1 MHADAGPVPA
11 VASGPREVSLSYAVA
26 HIDAL
31 ERARLDESGWWRPV
45 RRTLGLTAIGANA
58 YTADV
63 AGAPL
68 IEPHDELSPSAGG
81 HEELYVVLTGA
92 AVFTIAGDTIA
103 APAGTLL
110 RVDVGVRRAA
120 VASAPA
126 TTVLVVGGR
135 PDAALPPS
143 PFEYWY
149 AAQPA
154 YDAGDYERAVA
165 IAGEGLAHHPQH
177 GGLHYQLACFNAL
190 AGHTDAATACLRVA
204 FEADPRTRAWAE
216 TDQDLDGVPRP

>member
-1 MHADAGPVPA
+1 MV
-11 VASGPREVSLSYAVA
+11 

-31 ERARLDESGWWRPV
+31 ERARLDASGWWRPV

-68 IEPHDELSPSAGG
+68 IEPHDELSPGAGG

-92 AVFTIAGDTIA
+92 AVFTIGDETIE
-103 APAGTLL
+103 APTGTFV

-135 PDAALPPS
+135 PDAAMPPS

-154 YDAGDYERAVA
+154 YGAGDYERAIA
-165 IAGEGLAHHPQH
+165 IASEGLAHYPQH
-177 GGLHYQLACFNAL
+177 GGLNYQLACFHAL
-190 AGHTDAATACLRVA
+190 AGHTEAATRYLRVA
-204 FEADPRTRAWAE
+204 FAADPRTRTWAE
-216 TDQDLDGVPRP
+216 EDRDLDGVPRP

>member
-1 MHADAGPVPA
+1 M
-11 VASGPREVSLSYAVA
+11 SYAVA

-31 ERARLDESGWWRPV
+31 ERARLAEAGWWRPV
-45 RRTLGLTAIGANA
+45 RRTLGLTAVGANA

-68 IEPHDELSPSAGG
+68 IEPYDELSPGAGG

-92 AVFTIAGDTIA
+92 ATFTVADETIE

-110 RVDVGVRRAA
+110 RVGVGVPRSA
-120 VASAPA
+120 VASAAA

-135 PDAALPPS
+135 PQAAMPPS

-154 YDAGDYERAVA
+154 YDAGDYERAIA
-165 IAGEGLAHHPQH
+165 IASEGLAHYAEH
-177 GGLHYQLACFNAL
+177 GGLNYQLACFHAL
-190 AGHTDAATACLRVA
+190 AGDTDEAARHLRIA

-216 TDQDLDGVPRP
+216 DDHDLDGVPRP

>member
-1 MHADAGPVPA
+1 M
-11 VASGPREVSLSYAVA
+11 SYAVA

-31 ERARLDESGWWRPV
+31 ERARLAEAGWWRPV
-45 RRTLGLTAIGANA
+45 RRTLGLTAVGANA

-68 IEPHDELSPSAGG
+68 IEPHDELSPGAGG

-92 AVFTIAGDTIA
+92 ATFTVADETIE

-110 RVDVGVRRAA
+110 RVGVGVPRSA
-120 VASAPA
+120 VASAAA

-135 PDAALPPS
+135 PQAAMPPS

-154 YDAGDYERAVA
+154 HDAGDYERAIA
-165 IAGEGLAHHPQH
+165 IASEGLAHYAEH
-177 GGLHYQLACFNAL
+177 GGLNYQLACFHAL
-190 AGHTDAATACLRVA
+190 AGDTDEAARHLRIA
-204 FEADPRTRAWAE
+204 FEANPRTRAWAE
-216 TDQDLDGVPRP
+216 DDHDLDGVPRP

>member
-1 MHADAGPVPA
+1 M
-11 VASGPREVSLSYAVA
+11 SYAVA

-31 ERARLDESGWWRPV
+31 ERARLAEAGWWRPV
-45 RRTLGLTAIGANA
+45 RRTLGLTAVGANA

-68 IEPHDELSPSAGG
+68 IEPHDELSPGAGG

-92 AVFTIAGDTIA
+92 ATFTVADETIE

-110 RVDVGVRRAA
+110 RVGVGVPRSA
-120 VASAPA
+120 VASAAA

-135 PDAALPPS
+135 PQAAMPPS

-154 YDAGDYERAVA
+154 HDAGDYERAIA
-165 IAGEGLAHHPQH
+165 IASEGLAHYAEH
-177 GGLHYQLACFNAL
+177 GGLNYQLACFHAL
-190 AGHTDAATACLRVA
+190 AGDTDEAARHLRIA

-216 TDQDLDGVPRP
+216 DDHDLDGVPRP

>member
-1 MHADAGPVPA
+1 
-11 VASGPREVSLSYAVA
+11 LSYAVV

-31 ERARLDESGWWRPV
+31 ERTRLDEAGWWRPV
-45 RRTLGLTAIGANA
+45 RRTLGLSSIGANA

-63 AGAPL
+63 AGAAL
-68 IEPHDELSPSAGG
+68 IEPHDELSPGAGG
-81 HEELYVVLTGA
+81 HEELYIVLTGA
-92 AVFTIAGDTIA
+92 AVFAIAADTID

-135 PDAALPPS
+135 PDAAMPPS

-154 YDAGDYERAVA
+154 YDAGDYERAIA
-165 IAGEGLAHHPQH
+165 IASEGLADHPQH
-177 GGLHYQLACFNAL
+177 GGLNYQLACFHAL
-190 AGHTDAATACLRVA
+190 AGDPDAAARCLGVA
-204 FEADPRTRAWAE
+204 FQADPRTRAWAE
-216 TDQDLDGVPRP
+216 TDHDLDGVPRP

>member
-1 MHADAGPVPA
+1 MSYSA
-11 VASGPREVSLSYAVA
+11 V

-31 ERARLDESGWWRPV
+31 ERARLDGAGWWRPV

-68 IEPHDELSPSAGG
+68 IEPHDELSPGAGG

-92 AVFTIAGDTIA
+92 ATFTIGEDTVA

-110 RVDVGVRRAA
+110 RVDVGVRRMAIAA
-120 VASAPA
+120 APA

-135 PDAALPPS
+135 PQAAMPPS

-154 YDAGDYERAVA
+154 YDAGDYERAIA
-165 IAGEGLAHHPQH
+165 IATEGLAHHPQH
-177 GGLHYQLACFNAL
+177 GALHYQLACFHSL
-190 AGHTDAATACLRVA
+190 AGDKAAAARCLQVA
-204 FEADPRTRAWAE
+204 FRADPRTRAWAE
-216 TDQDLDGVPRP
+216 DDHDLDGVPRP

>member
-1 MHADAGPVPA
+1 
-11 VASGPREVSLSYAVA
+11 LSYAVV

-31 ERARLDESGWWRPV
+31 ERARLDEAGWWRPV
-45 RRTLGLTAIGANA
+45 RRALGLTSIGANA
-58 YTADV
+58 YTADL

-68 IEPHDELSPSAGG
+68 IEAHDELSPGAGG

-92 AVFTIAGDTIA
+92 AVFTIADETID
-103 APAGTLL
+103 APTGTLL

-135 PDAALPPS
+135 PDAAMPPS

-149 AAQPA
+149 AAQPS

-165 IAGEGLAHHPQH
+165 IATEGLAHYPQH
-177 GGLHYQLACFNAL
+177 GGLNYQLACFHAL
-190 AGHTDAATACLRVA
+190 AGHTDAATRCLRVA
-204 FEADPRTRAWAE
+204 FQSDPRTRAWAE
-216 TDQDLDGVPRP
+216 EDHDLDGVPRP

>member
-1 MHADAGPVPA
+1 M
-11 VASGPREVSLSYAVA
+11 SYAVS

-31 ERARLDESGWWRPV
+31 ERARLAEAGWWRPV
-45 RRTLGLTAIGANA
+45 RRTLGLTAVGANA

-68 IEPHDELSPSAGG
+68 IEPHDELSPGAGG

-92 AVFTIAGDTIA
+92 ATFTVADETIE

-110 RVDVGVRRAA
+110 RVGVGVPRSA
-120 VASAPA
+120 VASAAA

-135 PDAALPPS
+135 PQSAMPPS

-154 YDAGDYERAVA
+154 YDAGDYERAIA
-165 IAGEGLAHHPQH
+165 IASEGLAYYAEH
-177 GGLHYQLACFNAL
+177 GGLNYQLACFHAL
-190 AGHTDAATACLRVA
+190 AGDTDEAARHLRIA

-216 TDQDLDGVPRP
+216 DDHDLDGVPRP

>member
-1 MHADAGPVPA
+1 
-11 VASGPREVSLSYAVA
+11 LSYAVV

-31 ERARLDESGWWRPV
+31 ERARLAEAGWWRPV
-45 RRTLGLTAIGANA
+45 RRTLGLTAVGANA

-63 AGAPL
+63 PGAPL
-68 IEPHDELSPSAGG
+68 IEPHDELSPGAGG

-92 AVFTIAGDTIA
+92 ATFTIADDAIE

-110 RVDVGVRRAA
+110 RVDVGVRRSA
-120 VASAPA
+120 VASAA
-126 TTVLVVGGR
+126 STTVLVVGGR
-135 PDAALPPS
+135 PQSAMPPS

-154 YDAGDYERAVA
+154 YDAGDYERAIA
-165 IAGEGLAHHPQH
+165 IASEGLADYAEH
-177 GGLHYQLACFNAL
+177 GALNYQLACFHAL
-190 AGHTDAATACLRVA
+190 AGDTDEAARHLRIA

-216 TDQDLDGVPRP
+216 DDRDLDGVPRP

>member
-1 MHADAGPVPA
+1 M
-11 VASGPREVSLSYAVA
+11 SYAVA

-31 ERARLDESGWWRPV
+31 ERARLAEAGWWRPV
-45 RRTLGLTAIGANA
+45 RRTLGLTAVGANA

-68 IEPHDELSPSAGG
+68 IEPHDELSPGAGG

-92 AVFTIAGDTIA
+92 ATFTVADETIE

-110 RVDVGVRRAA
+110 RVGVGVPRSA
-120 VASAPA
+120 VASAAA

-135 PDAALPPS
+135 PQAAMPPS

-154 YDAGDYERAVA
+154 YDAGDYERAIA
-165 IAGEGLAHHPQH
+165 IASEGLAHYAEH
-177 GGLHYQLACFNAL
+177 GGLNYQLACFHAL
-190 AGHTDAATACLRVA
+190 AGDTDEAARHLRIA

-216 TDQDLDGVPRP
+216 DDHDLDGVPRP

>member
-1 MHADAGPVPA
+1 M
-11 VASGPREVSLSYAVA
+11 SYAVA

-31 ERARLDESGWWRPV
+31 ERARLAEAGWWRPV
-45 RRTLGLTAIGANA
+45 RRTLGLTAVGANA

-68 IEPHDELSPSAGG
+68 IEPHDELSPGAGG

-92 AVFTIAGDTIA
+92 ATFTVADETIE

-110 RVDVGVRRAA
+110 RVGVGVPRSA
-120 VASAPA
+120 VASAAA

-135 PDAALPPS
+135 PQSAMPPS

-154 YDAGDYERAVA
+154 YDAGDYERAIA
-165 IAGEGLAHHPQH
+165 IASEGLAHYAEH
-177 GGLHYQLACFNAL
+177 GGLNYQLACFHAL
-190 AGHTDAATACLRVA
+190 AGDTDEAARHLRIA

-216 TDQDLDGVPRP
+216 DDHDLDGVPRP

>member
-1 MHADAGPVPA
+1 
-11 VASGPREVSLSYAVA
+11 LSYAVV

-31 ERARLDESGWWRPV
+31 DRARLDESGWWRPV
-45 RRTLGLTAIGANA
+45 RRTLGLTSIGANA
-58 YTADV
+58 YTADR

-68 IEPHDELSPSAGG
+68 IEPHDELSPGAGG

-92 AVFTIAGDTIA
+92 AVFTIADETID
-103 APAGTLL
+103 APTGTLL

-135 PDAALPPS
+135 PDAAMPPS

-149 AAQPA
+149 AAQPS
-154 YDAGDYERAVA
+154 YDAGNYERAIA
-165 IAGEGLAHHPQH
+165 IATEGLAHYPQH
-177 GGLHYQLACFNAL
+177 GGLNYQLACFHAL
-190 AGHTDAATACLRVA
+190 AGHTDAATRCLRVA
-204 FEADPRTRAWAE
+204 FQADPRTRAWAE
-216 TDQDLDGVPRP
+216 EDHDLDGVPRP

>member
-1 MHADAGPVPA
+1 MSYSA
-11 VASGPREVSLSYAVA
+11 V

-31 ERARLDESGWWRPV
+31 ERARLDEAGWWRPI
-45 RRTLGLTAIGANA
+45 RRTLGLTAVGANA

-68 IEPHDELSPSAGG
+68 IEPHDELSPGAGR
-81 HEELYVVLTGA
+81 HEELYIVLTGA
-92 AVFTIAGDTIA
+92 ATFTIGDDTID

-120 VASAPA
+120 IASAPS
-126 TTVLVVGGR
+126 TTVLVVGGQ
-135 PDAALPPS
+135 PGAAMPPS

-154 YDAGDYERAVA
+154 YDAGDYERAIA
-165 IAGEGLAHHPQH
+165 IASEGLAHHPDH
-177 GGLHYQLACFNAL
+177 GGLNYQLACFHAL
-190 AGHTDAATACLRVA
+190 AGDKDSATRRLRIA
-204 FEADPRTRAWAE
+204 FQADPRTRAWAE
-216 TDQDLDGVPRP
+216 DDHDLDGVPRP

>member
-1 MHADAGPVPA
+1 
-11 VASGPREVSLSYAVA
+11 LSYAVA

-31 ERARLDESGWWRPV
+31 ERARLAEAGWWRPV
-45 RRTLGLTAIGANA
+45 RRTLGLTAVGANA

-68 IEPHDELSPSAGG
+68 IEPHDELSPGAGG

-92 AVFTIAGDTIA
+92 ATFTVADETIE

-110 RVDVGVRRAA
+110 RVGVGVPRSA
-120 VASAPA
+120 VASAAA

-135 PDAALPPS
+135 PQAAMPPS

-154 YDAGDYERAVA
+154 YDAGDYERAIA
-165 IAGEGLAHHPQH
+165 IASEGLAHYAEH
-177 GGLHYQLACFNAL
+177 GGLNYQLACFHAL
-190 AGHTDAATACLRVA
+190 AGDTDEAARHLRIA
-204 FEADPRTRAWAE
+204 FEANPRTRAWAE
-216 TDQDLDGVPRP
+216 DDHDLDGVPRP

>member
-1 MHADAGPVPA
+1 M
-11 VASGPREVSLSYAVA
+11 SYAVA

-31 ERARLDESGWWRPV
+31 ERARLAEAGWWRPV
-45 RRTLGLTAIGANA
+45 RRTLGLTAVGANA

-68 IEPHDELSPSAGG
+68 IEPHDELSPGAGG
-81 HEELYVVLTGA
+81 HEELYVVLAGA
-92 AVFTIAGDTIA
+92 ATFTVADETIE

-110 RVDVGVRRAA
+110 RVGVGVPRSA
-120 VASAPA
+120 VASAAA

-135 PDAALPPS
+135 PQSAMPPS

-154 YDAGDYERAVA
+154 YDAGDYERAIA
-165 IAGEGLAHHPQH
+165 IASEGLAHYAEH
-177 GGLHYQLACFNAL
+177 GGLNYQLACFHAL
-190 AGHTDAATACLRVA
+190 AGDTDEAARHLRIA

-216 TDQDLDGVPRP
+216 DDHDLDGVPRP

>member
-1 MHADAGPVPA
+1 M
-11 VASGPREVSLSYAVA
+11 SYAVA

-31 ERARLDESGWWRPV
+31 ERARLAEAGWWRPV
-45 RRTLGLTAIGANA
+45 RRTLGLTAVGANA

-68 IEPHDELSPSAGG
+68 IEPHDELSPGAGG
-81 HEELYVVLTGA
+81 HEELYVVLAGA
-92 AVFTIAGDTIA
+92 ATFTVADETIE

-110 RVDVGVRRAA
+110 RVGVGVPRSA
-120 VASAPA
+120 VASAAA

-135 PDAALPPS
+135 PQAAMPPS

-154 YDAGDYERAVA
+154 YDAGDYERAIA
-165 IAGEGLAHHPQH
+165 IASEGLAHYAEH
-177 GGLHYQLACFNAL
+177 GGLNYQLACFHAL
-190 AGHTDAATACLRVA
+190 AGDTDEAARHLRIA
-204 FEADPRTRAWAE
+204 FEANPRTRAWAE
-216 TDQDLDGVPRP
+216 DDHDLDGVPRP

>member
-1 MHADAGPVPA
+1 
-11 VASGPREVSLSYAVA
+11 LSYSAV

-31 ERARLDESGWWRPV
+31 ERARLDGAGWWRPV

-68 IEPHDELSPSAGG
+68 IEPHDELSSGAGG
-81 HEELYVVLTGA
+81 HEELYIVLTGA
-92 AVFTIAGDTIA
+92 ATFTIGEDTVG

-110 RVDVGVRRAA
+110 RVDVGVRRMAIAA
-120 VASAPA
+120 APA

-135 PDAALPPS
+135 PQAAMPPS

-154 YDAGDYERAVA
+154 YDAGDYKRA
-165 IAGEGLAHHPQH
+165 IAIATEGLAHHPQH
-177 GGLHYQLACFNAL
+177 GALHYQLACFHSL
-190 AGHTDAATACLRVA
+190 AGDKAAAGRCLRVA
-204 FEADPRTRAWAE
+204 FQADPRTRAWAE
-216 TDQDLDGVPRP
+216 DDHDLDGVPRPSA

>member
-1 MHADAGPVPA
+1 
-11 VASGPREVSLSYAVA
+11 LSYAVA

-31 ERARLDESGWWRPV
+31 ERARLAEAGWWRPV
-45 RRTLGLTAIGANA
+45 RRTLGLTAVGANA

-68 IEPHDELSPSAGG
+68 IEPHDELSPGAGG

-92 AVFTIAGDTIA
+92 ATFTVADETIE

-110 RVDVGVRRAA
+110 RVGVGVPRSA
-120 VASAPA
+120 VASAAA

-135 PDAALPPS
+135 PQAAMPPS

-154 YDAGDYERAVA
+154 HDAGDYERAIA
-165 IAGEGLAHHPQH
+165 IASEGLAHYAEH
-177 GGLHYQLACFNAL
+177 GGLNYQLACFHAL
-190 AGHTDAATACLRVA
+190 AGDTDEAARHLRIA

-216 TDQDLDGVPRP
+216 DDHDLDGVPRP